1 MQRFKE
7 VKETSPMST
16 WRRVFGLAA
25 VAAVMAVAP
34 PSLAGPPG
42 VLVTGDNLPA
52 NVDPHQI
59 FDVPMQFYSLNTYDN
74 LYRYQGNPP
83 KLEPWLAQSHTVSA
97 DGLTWEFRLRTDA
110 KFQDGS
116 AISADDVVYSFKRVL
131 AIGKG
136 PAGAFKPVLKPDNIT
151 APDKET
157 VRFKLEAAYAPF
169 LSAIP
174 IVMIVNPRVVQPH
187 EANGDW
193 GAAWLASN
201 AAGSGAYS
209 FDAATYRPLERAD
222 LKRNEAHFKGW
233 TDNPKAPKEIQIL
246 PTRETSTRVLALL
259 QGSVDMTDSYLPTD
273 QVERIQKAKGVH
285 IEKNTSMRVF
295 ILRMNNKKPPFDNL
309 NARKCFAHAFNYDG
323 FIKEILK
330 GYAERNPA
338 PMPNNLWGYP
348 QDVKGYD
355 YDLKKAKAFCDQA
368 KAEGAP
374 IGRPI
379 SIHIQSQL
387 EQTNQ
392 AAQLFQSDLAQIG
405 INLKIIS
412 DTWAN
417 ITSNTGKAE
426 STPDLWI
433 HWVSTYFV
441 DPENWIGQ
449 MYDSQFHGTWKA
461 SAWYQNAR
469 VDELLRKARNITAEA
484 ERQPLYEQATRLIVA
499 DSPDIWVYN
508 TVEIRGLTDRVKGFR
523 FSPVGSGGEMRWIEL
538 Q

>member
-1 MQRFKE
+1 
-7 VKETSPMST
+7 MSI
-16 WRRVFGLAA
+16 WRRIGGAAALAA
-25 VAAVMAVAP
+25 LIAFAP
-34 PSLAGPPG
+34 QAMAGPPG
-42 VLVTGDNLPA
+42 VLVSGDNLPA
-52 NVDPHQI
+52 NVDPHQV
-59 FDVPMQFYSLNTYDN
+59 FDVPMQLYSLNVYDN
-74 LYRYQGNPP
+74 LYRYEGNPP
-83 KLEPWLAQSHTVSA
+83 QLEPWLAQSHTVSS
-97 DGLTWEFRLRTDA
+97 DGLTWEFKLRPGA
-110 KFQDGS
+110 KFHDGS
-116 AISADDVVYSFKRVL
+116 EITADDVVYSFKRVL
-131 AIGKG
+131 AIGKA

-151 APDKET
+151 AVDKST
-157 VRFKLEAAYAPF
+157 VKFVLDRPYAPF
-169 LSAIP
+169 LAAIP
-174 IVMIVNPRVVQPH
+174 IVMIVNPRVVKPH
-187 EANGDW
+187 EKDGDW

-201 AAGSGAYS
+201 AAGSGAYI

-233 TDNPKAPKEIQIL
+233 ADNPKAPKEVQIL

-259 QGSVDMTDSYLPTD
+259 KGSVDLTDSYLPTD
-273 QVERIQKAKGVH
+273 QVERIEKSKGVH

-295 ILRMNNKKPPFDNL
+295 ILRMNNKKPPFDNV

-323 FIKEILK
+323 FIKDILK

-338 PMPNNLWGYP
+338 PLPNNLWGYP
-348 QDVKGYD
+348 KDVAGYT
-355 YDLKKAKAFCDQA
+355 YDLKQAKAFCDKA

-374 IGRPI
+374 IDRPI
-379 SIHIQSQL
+379 QIHIQSQL

-405 INLKIIS
+405 VNLKIIS

-417 ITSNTGKAE
+417 ITSNTSKAE

-441 DPENWIGQ
+441 DPENWVGQ

-461 SAWYQNAR
+461 SAWYKNDK
-469 VDELLRKARNITAEA
+469 VDELLRKARVTVAQA
-484 ERQPLYEQATRLIVA
+484 ERQPLYEEATRLIVA

-508 TVEIRGLTDRVKGFR
+508 TVEIRGVTDRVKGFR
-523 FSPVGSGGEMRWIEL
+523 FSPVGSGGEMRWVQLE

>member
-1 MQRFKE
+1 
-7 VKETSPMST
+7 MST

-25 VAAVMAVAP
+25 LAALVAVAP
-34 PSLAGPPG
+34 PAMAGPPG

-97 DGLTWEFRLRTDA
+97 DGLTWEFKLRTDA

-136 PAGAFKPVLKPDNIT
+136 PSGAFKPVLKPDNIT
-151 APDKET
+151 ATDKET
-157 VRFKLEAAYAPF
+157 VRFKLETPYAPF

-174 IVMIVNPRVVQPH
+174 IVMIVNPRVVQAH

-201 AAGSGAYS
+201 AAGSGAYLFEAS
-209 FDAATYRPLERAD
+209 TYRPLERAD

-295 ILRMNNKKPPFDNL
+295 ILRMNNKKPPFDNI

-374 IGRPI
+374 INRAI

-461 SAWYQNAR
+461 SAWYQNVK
-469 VDELLRKARNITAEA
+469 VDELLRRARGLTDQAA
-484 ERQPLYEQATRLIVA
+484 RQPLYEEATRLIVA

-523 FSPVGSGGEMRWIEL
+523 FSPVGSGGEMRWVQLE
-538 Q
+538 

>member
-1 MQRFKE
+1 
-7 VKETSPMST
+7 MSM
-16 WRRVFGLAA
+16 WRTLAGAAA
-25 VAAVMAVAP
+25 VAAIALLAP
-34 PSLAGPPG
+34 PASAAQPG

-59 FDVPMQFYSLNTYDN
+59 FDVPMQLYSLNTYDN
-74 LYRYQGNPP
+74 LYRYEGNPP
-83 KLEPWLAQSHTVSA
+83 QLQPWLAESHTVSA
-97 DGLTWEFRLRTDA
+97 DGLTWEFKLRPGA
-110 KFQDGS
+110 KFHDGS
-116 AISADDVVYSFKRVL
+116 EITADDVAYSFKRVL
-131 AIGKG
+131 AIGKA
-136 PAGAFKPVLKPDNIT
+136 PSGAFKPVLKPDNVT
-151 APDKET
+151 APDKGT
-157 VRFKLEAAYAPF
+157 VRFVLDKPYAPF

-174 IVMIVNPRVVQPH
+174 IVMIVNPRVVK
-187 EANGDW
+187 ANEKDGDW
-193 GAAWLASN
+193 GAAWMASN
-201 AAGSGAYS
+201 GAGSGAYQL
-209 FDAATYRPLERAD
+209 DAATYRPLERAD
-222 LKRNEAHFKGW
+222 MKKNDGHFLGW
-233 TDNPKAPKEIQIL
+233 GDNPKAPTMIQVL

-273 QVERIQKAKGVH
+273 QVERIAKSKGVH

-295 ILRMNNKKPPFDNL
+295 ILRMNNKKPPFDNI

-348 QDVKGYD
+348 KDVVGYD
-355 YDLKKAKAFCDQA
+355 YDLKKAKAFCDKA

-379 SIHIQSQL
+379 QIHTQSQL

-417 ITSNTGKAE
+417 ITTNTAKAE

-441 DPENWIGQ
+441 DPENWVGQ
-449 MYDSQFHGTWKA
+449 MYDSQFNGTWKA
-461 SAWYQNAR
+461 SAWYENAK
-469 VDELLRKARNITAEA
+469 VDELLRKARVTVAQA
-484 ERQPLYEQATRLIVA
+484 ERQPLYEEATRLIVA

-508 TVEIRGLTDRVKGFR
+508 TVEIRGVTDRVKGFR
-523 FSPVGSGGEMRWIEL
+523 FSPVGSGGELRWVQLAE
-538 Q
+538 

>member
-1 MQRFKE
+1 
-7 VKETSPMST
+7 MSL
-16 WRRVFGLAA
+16 RRSLSTLAA
-25 VAAVMAVAP
+25 LAALIAVTP
-34 PSLAGPPG
+34 PAAEAGPPG

-74 LYRYQGNPP
+74 LYRYEGNPP
-83 KLEPWLAQSHTVSA
+83 ELVPWLAKSHVVSP
-97 DGLTWEFRLRTDA
+97 DGLTWEFKLRTDA
-110 KFQDGS
+110 KFHDGS
-116 AISADDVVYSFKRVL
+116 AITADDVVYSFKRVL

-136 PAGAFKPVLKPDNIT
+136 PSGAFKPVLKPDNIS

-157 VRFKLEAAYAPF
+157 VRFKLETPYAPF

-174 IVMIVNPRVVQPH
+174 IVMIVNPRVVQAH
-187 EANGDW
+187 ETNSDW

-201 AAGSGAYS
+201 AAGSGAYQ
-209 FDAATYRPLERAD
+209 FDASTYRPLERAD
-222 LKRNEAHFKGW
+222 LKRNEAHFMGW
-233 TDNPKAPKEIQIL
+233 KDNPKSPKEIQIL

-273 QVERIQKAKGVH
+273 QVERIQKSKGAH

-295 ILRMNNKKPPFDNL
+295 ILRMNNKKPPFDNID
-309 NARKCFAHAFNYDG
+309 ARKCFAHAFNYDG

-338 PMPNNLWGYP
+338 PVPNNLWGYP
-348 QDVKGYD
+348 KDVTGYD

-405 INLKIIS
+405 VNLKIIS

-461 SAWYQNAR
+461 SAWYQNAK
-469 VDELLRKARNITAEA
+469 VDALLRQARSITSQA
-484 ERQPLYEQATRLIVA
+484 ERQPLYEEATRIVVA
-499 DSPDIWVYN
+499 DSPDIWVYFFFDD
-508 TVEIRGLTDRVKGFR
+508 TAATERVKGFR
-523 FSPVGSGGEMRWIEL
+523 FSPVGSGGEMRWVQLE
-538 Q
+538 

>member
-1 MQRFKE
+1 
-7 VKETSPMST
+7 MST

-25 VAAVMAVAP
+25 LAAVMAVVP
-34 PSLAGPPG
+34 PAVAGAPG

-97 DGLTWEFRLRTDA
+97 DGLTWEFKLRTDA

-151 APDKET
+151 APDQET

-187 EANGDW
+187 ESNGDW

-201 AAGSGAYS
+201 AAGSGAYL

-374 IGRPI
+374 INRPI

-461 SAWYQNAR
+461 SAWYQNAK
-469 VDELLRKARNITAEA
+469 VDELLRRARGLTDQAA
-484 ERQPLYEQATRLIVA
+484 RQPLYEEATRLIVA

-508 TVEIRGLTDRVKGFR
+508 TVEIRGITDRVKGFR
-523 FSPVGSGGEMRWIEL
+523 FSPVGSGGEMRWVQLE
-538 Q
+538 